1 VPKTNS
7 VVDLLDER
15 QLIAI
20 AAAHGIPRLPKVTHI
35 AYKTAPAWRVK
46 ARREPKKEPTF
57 ETVAKKT
64 KFWDA
69 IFNEVRELVCTKS
82 RKYRKLRQRLLALG
96 GKSQNAI
103 VAAIAVAFADQYGYI
118 LAVIIPTVTWC
129 LAAAAAIGKRHFV
142 KWLGWIFPWGTGAK

>member
-69 IFNEVRELVCTKS
+69 IFNEVRELVCKIAKCDCRCHS
-82 RKYRKLRQRLLALG
+82 RSFRRSVRVYLGSNYSNRNMVPSGSCRNWEKAFCEMVRLDIPVG
-96 GKSQNAI
+96 HRGK
-103 VAAIAVAFADQYGYI
+103 
-118 LAVIIPTVTWC
+118 VTT
-129 LAAAAAIGKRHFV
+129 LK
-142 KWLGWIFPWGTGAK
+142 KK